1 MVQRPTA
8 PDAWIVRS
16 LTLMSALER
25 DLDRVSLNLYAE
37 LLGLAGQNRNVDAGN
52 LPPDTLYDVI

>member
-1 MVQRPTA
+1 
-8 PDAWIVRS
+8 
-16 LTLMSALER
+16 MSALER